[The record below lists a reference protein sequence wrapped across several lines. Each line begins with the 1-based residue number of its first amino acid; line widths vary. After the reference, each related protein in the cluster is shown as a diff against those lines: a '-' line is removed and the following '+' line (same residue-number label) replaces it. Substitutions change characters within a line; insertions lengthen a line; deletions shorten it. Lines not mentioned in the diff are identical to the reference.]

1 MLTPHRTILILRA
14 IAVAVVGTLLV
25 LTLGPFQGLE
35 SRFGLSDTAAHLTAF
50 YIITLLAFAVAPR
63 QRRTDLALATLGL
76 GVLIELAQG
85 VVGRSLSLTDLL
97 ADAVGVGAATAP
109 AWVEQLRHL
118 ARRHPYLSF
127 ADARAADRRRGG
139 SRGKERPATAGSRE
153 PNPTASEG
161 GWR

>member
-1 MLTPHRTILILRA
+1 LLLRA
-14 IAVAVVGTLLV
+14 VAIVAVGGLLV
-25 LTLGPFQGLE
+25 LTVGPFQGLE
-35 SRFGLSDTAAHLTAF
+35 SRFGLSDTAAHLAAF

-63 QRRTDLALATLGL
+63 SRRTDLALATLGL

-118 ARRHPYLSF
+118 ARRHPFLSF
-127 ADARAADRRRGG
+127 PEALAADRRLGG
-139 SRGKERPATAGSRE
+139 VRRKERPAPVGPRRPDPA
-153 PNPTASEG
+153 ASED

>member
-14 IAVAVVGTLLV
+14 VAVAVVCALLV

-35 SRFGLSDTAAHLTAF
+35 SQFGLSDTAAHVMAF
-50 YIITLLAFAVAPR
+50 YIVTLLAFAVAPR

-85 VVGRSLSLTDLL
+85 VLGRSLSLTDLL

-127 ADARAADRRRGG
+127 ADALAADRRRGA
-139 SRGKERPATAGSRE
+139 SQRKERPATVGSQE
-153 PNPTASEG
+153 PNPAAPED